1 MVWWCW
7 SSTDVTDDVA
17 NSDGPTTLS
26 PIPIS
31 ANLSVSVYEYYSFQ
45 LPYLIR
51 APTHYCTVPQC
62 QIQSVLNPVDD
73 DIQVQYAAMLLA
85 TIVHVLEG

>member
-7 SSTDVTDDVA
+7 SSTDVTDDVNVTDDVT

-31 ANLSVSVYEYYSFQ
+31 ANLSVSGYEYNSFR

-51 APTHYCTVPQC
+51 A
-62 QIQSVLNPVDD
+62 
-73 DIQVQYAAMLLA
+73 LL
-85 TIVHVLEG
+85 TIVQFHNVEYNGF